1 MPKVRVNGVK
11 LWYEIAGG
19 KSDEVVVLV
28 HGSWADHT
36 AWEQVVPRLSQ
47 SFRVL
52 TYDRRGHGQ
61 SESMPGQGTR
71 QEDETDL
78 AGLLEA
84 LNLAPAHVAG
94 NSFGASIVLGM
105 ASTRPELCRSVI
117 VHEPPLS
124 AVIADDVD
132 MQPMLR
138 AFQAKIYAV
147 LRRIGSGDVEGGSRQ
162 FVEEVAIGPHAWD
175 MLPADVRQK
184 FIDHA
189 LTWVDEQQDARSA
202 EIDLPRLSQ
211 LPCHALF
218 TQGDQSFPWFPRI
231 IEKLQVVV
239 PHARVYTLEGAG
251 HIPHLTHPEGYVRV
265 IAEFIEAVSEMGDT
279 PRNPS

>member
-1 MPKVRVNGVK
+1 MPNVRVNDVK
-11 LWYEIAGG
+11 LWYGIAGG
-19 KSDEVVVLV
+19 NSDDVVVLV

-36 AWEQVVPRLSQ
+36 AWQQVVPRLSR
-47 SFRVL
+47 SSRVL
-52 TYDRRGHGQ
+52 TYDRRGHGH
-61 SESMPGQGTR
+61 SESIPGRGTR

-105 ASTRPELCRSVI
+105 ASTRPDLCRSVI

-124 AVIADDVD
+124 AVIAHDAD
-132 MQPMLR
+132 MQPMLQ
-138 AFQAKIYAV
+138 AFQTEIYAV

-162 FVEEVAIGPHAWD
+162 FVEEVAIGPGAWD
-175 MLPADVRQK
+175 MLPAEVRQK

-189 LTWVDEQQDARSA
+189 LTWVDEQQDTRSA
-202 EIDLPRLSQ
+202 EIDLPGLSQ
-211 LPCHALF
+211 LPCPALL

-239 PHARVYTLEGAG
+239 PDARVHTLEGAG

-265 IAEFIEAVSEMGDT
+265 ITEFIQAVNGMGDT
-279 PRNPS
+279 PRYSS